1 VERVAR
7 RSIDIVL
14 HSGSIAMRWGN
25 PEFTAEVGGCNSKP
39 QYWWGN
45 GRGFSKCLERETPFF
60 GTHVSAIWIHY

>member
-1 VERVAR
+1 
-7 RSIDIVL
+7 
-14 HSGSIAMRWGN
+14 MRWGN